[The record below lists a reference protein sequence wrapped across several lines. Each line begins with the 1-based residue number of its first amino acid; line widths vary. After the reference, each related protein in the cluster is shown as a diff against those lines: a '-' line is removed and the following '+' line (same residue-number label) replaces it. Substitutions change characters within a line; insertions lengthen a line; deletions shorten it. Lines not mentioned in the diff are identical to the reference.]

1 MPTSEDDM
9 EEAYQGT
16 LFQINKEIIQYTLS
30 QIQDLGLE
38 VDNLRDFM
46 KGYYVSKF
54 VSLLS
59 LIHIQHGNPHSDN
72 PILFQE
78 YLKKITSS
86 EKLKGL
92 LDELL

>member
-1 MPTSEDDM
+1 MPTNEDDM
-9 EEAYQGT
+9 EEAYQKI
-16 LFQINKEIIQYTLS
+16 LFEINKKIIQYTLS

-54 VSLLS
+54 VLFLTI
-59 LIHIQHGNPHSDN
+59 IHKQHDNPHIDN

-78 YLKKITSS
+78 YLKKIISS